1 MQSAA
6 RPRGV
11 TTLRG
16 GAGPAAVGAHM
27 VGSILYTGDSDDSPL
42 PLPVVGAKLRKGQ
55 DLVSRN
61 CQCTDAAA
69 AARPGPG
76 EGQDLVSRCGGGTGT
91 AAPSGGLVCD
101 SKEFQA
107 GGG

>member
-55 DLVSRN
+55 DLVSRLDSRLYIVFADLTSN
-61 CQCTDAAA
+61 ESVP
-69 AARPGPG
+69 AR
-76 EGQDLVSRCGGGTGT
+76 TW
-91 AAPSGGLVCD
+91 
-101 SKEFQA
+101 
-107 GGG
+107 